1 MNARRRWGRHRLARH
16 VLAIAFAA
24 GAGGCASGFER
35 SPGERLQA
43 LWSQYKHAYMVDSGA
58 VHDPLRADRVTSE
71 AQSYALLQ
79 SAWLGDERAFHA
91 AYTWTNEHLRR
102 PDGLFSWLWDPRG
115 HRIVDAN
122 SATDADTDI
131 AFALLVAAS
140 AFNRADYVCE
150 AARLVKAVR
159 ERTAISFEEG
169 WFPSAGNWAGAERIV
184 NLSYFA
190 PYEYDYFEALDPDG
204 GWQRV
209 TAAGYAL
216 LEQATRDNALPAD
229 FAVLTPAGGIALL
242 PATSGLSREFS
253 FDAVRI
259 PWRIDLDC
267 RLHRRAAGCREQ
279 ALVHRLEEILARDG
293 TFVSRYS
300 IRGERLTHVES
311 LSFYGALLPVLARNE
326 PQTAATWR
334 RTRLSDRA
342 LRPLHDSPR
351 TRYYD
356 ANWVWFGLAAADGLI
371 VTRTPTVAEIARLA
385 ARC

>member
-1 MNARRRWGRHRLARH
+1 MIARRRRARQRLAQH
-16 VLAIAFAA
+16 VFTIALAA
-24 GAGGCASGFER
+24 GAAGCASWFER

-43 LWSQYKHAYMVDSGA
+43 LWVQYKHAYMLETGA
-58 VHDPLRADRVTSE
+58 VRDPLRADRVTSE

-79 SAWLGDERAFHA
+79 SAWLRDERAFQA
-91 AYTWTNEHLRR
+91 AYRWTNEHLRR
-102 PDGLFSWLWDPRG
+102 PDGLYSWLWDPRAG
-115 HRIVDAN
+115 RIADAN
-122 SATDADTDI
+122 SATDADSDI

-140 AFNRADYVCE
+140 AFDRADYVCE

-159 ERTAISFEEG
+159 EQAAISLEEG

-190 PYEYDYFEALDPDG
+190 PYEYEYFATLDPGG

-209 TAAGYAL
+209 TTTGYAL
-216 LEQATRDNALPAD
+216 LEQATRDAALPAD
-229 FAVLTPAGGIALL
+229 FAVLTPAGAVGPL

-267 RLHRRAAGCREQ
+267 RLHRREAGCREQ
-279 ALVHRLEEILARDG
+279 ALVRRLEEILARDR

-300 IRGERLTHVES
+300 ISGERLTDVES

-326 PQTAATWR
+326 PEAAVVWR

-342 LRPLHDSPR
+342 LRPLRDSPR

-371 VTRTPTVAEIARLA
+371 VTRTPTVSEIARLA
-385 ARC
+385 GRC